1 MTLVGTVL
9 QGRTTRAGE
18 AAEAAI
24 EPPAPP
30 GQRPPERAISLLR
43 SARRHWP
50 TVSVPFWVA
59 VSRLVLGLLFAH
71 LVVVLLPQSH
81 QHLPG
86 GTLNRGTWLGSFERW
101 DSAYYLLIAQHGY
114 PHTYPAGAA
123 FFPGYPIV
131 VALVHGLTFGA
142 LGWLGSAIA
151 VSWAAFV
158 AGAVV
163 LHRLAARLYSP
174 RVALVAVL
182 LFCWVP
188 TSLFFLAPYSEALF
202 ALEIAA
208 VLALLERERFWA
220 AAGVAAFASAT
231 SPESV
236 ALTLAIV
243 VAAVIARRGLA
254 RIAGYAVV
262 SGIGIAA
269 YACFLWARFG
279 DPFEYVRALH
289 DWRRSQQLPFV
300 GLYRNVLALKDYL
313 VGPGPPAGGTQTT
326 WSNLRVMWILDDLAL
341 VVATALVV
349 ALAWLCVSRW
359 PSGARRA
366 GAPPV
371 GESAP
376 IPVSFVVVSS
386 VIVGLAACTTIT
398 PYARPVWASSESL
411 ARYVSVAMPLYVGAA
426 LLIRRSVGLVVF
438 AVGACAVAAL
448 LFQAMY
454 NLGYWVT

>member
-9 QGRTTRAGE
+9 QGPAARTDQATE
-18 AAEAAI
+18 P
-24 EPPAPP
+24 EPP
-30 GQRPPERAISLLR
+30 GPPERRPSALAGSLLQ
-43 SARRHWP
+43 SARRRWP
-50 TVSVPFWVA
+50 EVSVPFWLA
-59 VSRLVLGLLFAH
+59 LSRLVLGLLFAH

-86 GTLNRGTWLGSFERW
+86 GTLNGGTWLGAFDRW
-101 DSAYYLLIAQHGY
+101 DSNYYLLIAQHGY
-114 PHTYPAGAA
+114 HVTYSGGTA

-131 VALVHGLTFGA
+131 VFLVHGLTFGA
-142 LGWLGSAIA
+142 LGWLGSAVA
-151 VSWAAFV
+151 VSWASFV

-163 LHRLAARLYSP
+163 LHRLTARLYSP
-174 RVALVAVL
+174 RLALVAVL

-188 TSLFFLAPYSEALF
+188 TSLFFLSPYSEALF
-202 ALEIAA
+202 ALEIAV

-243 VAAVIARRGLA
+243 AAAFLARRGLA
-254 RIAGYAVV
+254 RITGYAVV

-269 YACFLWARFG
+269 YACFLWVRFG

-313 VGPGPPAGGTQTT
+313 VGPGPPAGGTLPT
-326 WSNLRVMWILDDLAL
+326 WSNLRAMWILDDVAL
-341 VVATALVV
+341 VVATLLVV
-349 ALAWLCVSRW
+349 ALAWLCLSRW

-366 GAPPV
+366 GAAPA

-376 IPVSFVVVSS
+376 IPVSFVVVSL
-386 VIVGLAACTTIT
+386 VIVALAACTTIT
-398 PYARPVWASSESL
+398 PYARPVWASSESV
-411 ARYVSVAMPLYVGAA
+411 ARYVSVALPLYVGAA
-426 LLIRRSVGLVVF
+426 LLMRRSVGLVVF
-438 AVGACAVAAL
+438 AVGTCGVGAL